1 MENTKRQTIIQKQK
15 GYLTDHELIEVARA
29 ALREIFS
36 QKLIETSTIEVRYSV
51 KSLSDMVDDDDDMTT
66 SIWFVHHG
74 SDDDIRPGDI
84 TRATIRLWDLMQDRG
99 DLRQLSMYHGY
110 KSDPLA
116 VQQAA

>member
-1 MENTKRQTIIQKQK
+1 MENTKRQTILHKQK

-74 SDDDIRPGDI
+74 SDEDIKAGDI

-110 KSDPLA
+110 KSDPRA